1 MPSTG
6 VKRHPIIQSRSSRY
20 RVFTFVFTAQ
30 PLGIMYLHRSATV
43 RGLHTRMLVL
53 LTTFTVMSALAAVV
67 SIVLT
72 PPFQTPDAFT
82 QFDRA
87 VQISRGDLVGAV
99 AHRHAGGYL
108 PSGVLVAE
116 RPFRALPHR
125 YQVKVSL
132 RDFQQAAKG
141 AWTRST
147 VFVSFA
153 ATTEYPPV
161 AYLPAALALG
171 AARLSGLSVLAS
183 YYVVEFVNAAVFIA
197 LVAWSLTQLQFGEA
211 TIVAAVAM
219 LPMELA
225 LAASPST
232 DGLLFGL
239 SCVYVALTC
248 HRHTHDS
255 ASGAGFAT
263 ARSHRAG
270 LSLPRFF
277 GRRSAELTV
286 AALILAAIG
295 GAKPPYLLL
304 FFLSGLPGVWNR
316 EWSVAARDTLWAA
329 IVGIAPVGLWY
340 LLGAKLQGAY
350 AGAPV
355 GSSIRGQVTFLISHL
370 SSLGAIVPDTLHSFG
385 AFYFMTFIGDLGW
398 LDTPLSAV
406 VYVCAAIAL
415 GALAVIVLT
424 DATIDPP
431 GLLLVTGTVA
441 ATIAAVF
448 LALYLDW
455 TPVGAGAVF
464 GVQGR
469 YFLPLVPAAVLAAGH
484 TDRLRMH
491 VARVKVTL
499 ALTTLAAL
507 TLVGSAGATAALVQ
521 RYWIR

>member
-1 MPSTG
+1 
-6 VKRHPIIQSRSSRY
+6 
-20 RVFTFVFTAQ
+20 
-30 PLGIMYLHRSATV
+30 
-43 RGLHTRMLVL
+43 MLVL

-87 VQISRGDLVGAV
+87 VQISRGHLVGAV
-99 AHRHAGGYL
+99 AHSHAGGYL
-108 PSGVLVAE
+108 PAGVLVAE

-125 YQVKVSL
+125 YRVKVSA
-132 RDFQQAAKG
+132 RDYQRAAKG
-141 AWTRST
+141 IWTRST

-161 AYLPAALALG
+161 AYLPAASALV

-183 YYVVEFVNAAVFIA
+183 YYALEFVNVAVFIT
-197 LVAWSLTQLQFGEA
+197 LVAWSLTQLQFGQA

-219 LPMELA
+219 LPMETA

-248 HRHTHDS
+248 RRYTHYS
-255 ASGAGFAT
+255 VSGAGLPK
-263 ARSHRAG
+263 ARPHRAG
-270 LSLPRFF
+270 LSRPSFF
-277 GRRSAELTV
+277 GRRSAELTA
-286 AALILAAIG
+286 AALVLAAIG

-304 FFLSGLPGVWNR
+304 FFLAGLPGVWNR
-316 EWSVAARDTLWAA
+316 DWSVAGRDTLWTA

-340 LLGAKLQGAY
+340 LVGAKLQGAY

-355 GSSIRGQVTFLISHL
+355 GSSIRGQLTFLVSHL
-370 SSLGAIVPDTLHSFG
+370 TSLGTIVPGTLHSFG
-385 AFYFMTFIGDLGW
+385 AYYFMTFVGDLGW

-415 GALAVIVLT
+415 GVLALTLLT
-424 DATIDPP
+424 EATIDTP
-431 GLLLVTGTVA
+431 GLLLVTGTVV
-441 ATIAAVF
+441 ATVAAVF

-469 YFLPLVPAAVLAAGH
+469 YFLPLVPPAVVAAGH
-484 TDRLRMH
+484 ADRLRVH
-491 VARVKVTL
+491 DARLKVAL
-499 ALTTLAAL
+499 YLTTVVAL
-507 TLVGSAGATAALVQ
+507 TLVGSAATAAALVQ
-521 RYWIR
+521 RYWMR